1 MVDLVSIIILYPQAS
16 ILLISFL
23 VTLFITIISH
33 YFTDKELMRG
43 IKEKQKRLRE
53 EMKQH
58 KDNPQK
64 MMEINKQMMEDFPT
78 QMKQSMKISLITI
91 VPLLFLFNWLRVA
104 FNQTAIATN
113 WIWWYIIAS
122 LIFSL
127 VLRKLFKLD

>member
-1 MVDLVSIIILYPQAS
+1 DLVSIIILYPQAS

-33 YFTDKELMRG
+33 YFTDKKLMRE
-43 IKEKQKRLRE
+43 IKDKQKRLRE

-78 QMKQSMKISLITI
+78 QMKQSMKVSLITI
-91 VPLLFLFNWLRVA
+91 IPLLFLFNWLKVA
-104 FNQTAIATN
+104 FGQTAIATN
-113 WIWWYIIAS
+113 WIGWYILAS

-127 VLRKLFKLD
+127 ILRKVFKLD

>member
-1 MVDLVSIIILYPQAS
+1 MVDINSIIISYPKPS
-16 ILLISFL
+16 ILVISFL

-33 YFTDKELMRG
+33 YFTDKELMKG
-43 IKEKQKRLRE
+43 IKEKQKRLKE
-53 EMKQH
+53 EMKTH

-91 VPLLFLFNWLRVA
+91 IPLLFLFQWLRSMFA
-104 FNQTAIATN
+104 QTAIVTN
-113 WIWWYIIAS
+113 WIWWYILSS

-127 VLRKLFKLD
+127 ILRKMFKLD

>member
-1 MVDLVSIIILYPQAS
+1 M
-16 ILLISFL
+16 LISFL

-33 YFTDKELMRG
+33 YFTDKKLMRE
-43 IKEKQKRLRE
+43 IKDKQKRLRE

-78 QMKQSMKISLITI
+78 QMKQSMKVSLITI
-91 VPLLFLFNWLRVA
+91 IPLLFLFNWLKVA
-104 FNQTAIATN
+104 FGQTAIATN
-113 WIWWYIIAS
+113 WIGWYILAS

-127 VLRKLFKLD
+127 ILRKVFKLD